1 MKELIARVCTMENLQ
16 ALLDRFKDFGV
27 LAPILLTMLESVFPP
42 LPLIGIV
49 ALNVLSHGVLK
60 GALLSWIGTCLG
72 CTLVFLFYRWLF
84 RVFRRHAKKQHEK
97 LEKARAW
104 VKSINAIT
112 LFAIAMMPFT
122 PSAFLNFA
130 FGASDY
136 PIGKYLPTLYGAKLV
151 MISLMAAFGKSVE
164 KALDEPLFIILAIAL
179 IVALYLI
186 SRYVTKKYHVDER

>member
-1 MKELIARVCTMENLQ
+1 MREAIERLCRPENLQ
-16 ALLDRFKDFGV
+16 LLLDHFKDLGP
-27 LAPILLTMLESVFPP
+27 LAAVLLTMLESLLPP
-42 LPLIGIV
+42 LPLVAIV
-49 ALNVLSHGVLK
+49 AWNVLSHGVFM

-186 SRYVTKKYHVDER
+186 SRYVTKKYHVNER